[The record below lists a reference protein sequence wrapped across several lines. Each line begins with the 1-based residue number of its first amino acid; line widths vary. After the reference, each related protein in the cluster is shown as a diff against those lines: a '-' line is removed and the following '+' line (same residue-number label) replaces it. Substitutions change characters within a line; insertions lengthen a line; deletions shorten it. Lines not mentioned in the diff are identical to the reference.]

1 MTQRVKKDKYNDIII
16 NDNLKNSIKLN
27 DNTKKKLDFNIMDMD
42 CEIIP
47 IRLKEN
53 TLTDNTINYDEQIID
68 VYKPKFNLLDSS
80 IRNKIKYYH
89 LFYIY
94 QIYRIF
100 FNIFEL
106 IFCYVFQCIE
116 YDIEEYIKI
125 LKELNNYKKIFE
137 NIMNDVYVEKTNI
150 IKDNLCQ
157 DTSSFTSKDFMDDDF
172 TINNISYILQD
183 LLERIDII
191 QKNTLSHCNKFKL
204 SSI

>member
-1 MTQRVKKDKYNDIII
+1 MKSSNAVNLDYNIII
-16 NDNLKNSIKLN
+16 EDNLKNSIKLN
-27 DNTKKKLDFNIMDMD
+27 DNTKKKLDFTIMDMD

-94 QIYRIF
+94 QIDRIF

-116 YDIEEYIKI
+116 YNIDEYIVI
-125 LKELNNYKKIFE
+125 LIELNNYKKIFE
-137 NIMNDVYVEKTNI
+137 NIMNDVYVEKEDILKYNFC
-150 IKDNLCQ
+150 KNQ
-157 DTSSFTSKDFMDDDF
+157 ENFTIEDFINDF
-172 TINNISYILQD
+172 TINNISHILQD
-183 LLERIDII
+183 LIERIDII
-191 QKNTLSHCNKFKL
+191 QKDTLSHCNQFKL
-204 SSI
+204 STN

>member
-1 MTQRVKKDKYNDIII
+1 MKSSNAVNLDYNIII
-16 NDNLKNSIKLN
+16 DDNLKNSIKLN
-27 DNTKKKLDFNIMDMD
+27 DNTKKKLDYTIMDMD

-53 TLTDNTINYDEQIID
+53 TLTDHTINYDEQIID

-94 QIYRIF
+94 QIDRIF

-116 YDIEEYIKI
+116 YDINEYIVI
-125 LKELNNYKKIFE
+125 LNELNNYKKIFE
-137 NIMNDVYVEKTNI
+137 NIMNDVYVEKPNI
-150 IKDNLCQ
+150 IKGNLCH
-157 DTSSFTSKDFMDDDF
+157 DTSSFTIEDFINDF
-172 TINNISYILQD
+172 TINNISDILQN
-183 LLERIDII
+183 LLDRIDII
-191 QKNTLSHCNKFKL
+191 QKDTLSHCNQFKL
-204 SSI
+204 STN